1 MLINIDF
8 TFADKHAKLVHD
20 TAVVFSEIY
29 NKTAWYGW
37 LHRYRDPNKLFNNF
51 IQQVRGTYALYPA
64 ALRDTAVRNAAKD
77 TTRSVVMCDA
87 GLPTL
92 DPKKYRPMISLRNG
106 AVKYDRDTHT
116 VRMLLIGGYKDVSV
130 SPLNT
135 PQDEVCGKLV
145 RASVYARNDAM
156 YVRLAFEEREVSS
169 VHTKNSRSAVKKWAY
184 ESSWGRIT
192 RT

>member
-77 TTRSVVMCDA
+77 TVRSVVMCDA
-87 GLPTL
+87 GLPTI
-92 DPKKYRPMISLRNG
+92 DPKKHRPMIALRNS
-106 AVKYDRDTHT
+106 AIKYDRETHKLR
-116 VRMLLIGGYKDVSV
+116 VLLVGGYKDVSV
-130 SPLNT
+130 TPLSPLHDT
-135 PQDEVCGKLV
+135 VTGKIV
-145 RASVYARNDAM
+145 KASIYGLNDTM
-156 YVRLAFEEREVSS
+156 CLRLAVEERA
-169 VHTKNSRSAVKKWAY
+169 TYPTAAAMSRSAVKKWAY

-192 RT
+192 RV